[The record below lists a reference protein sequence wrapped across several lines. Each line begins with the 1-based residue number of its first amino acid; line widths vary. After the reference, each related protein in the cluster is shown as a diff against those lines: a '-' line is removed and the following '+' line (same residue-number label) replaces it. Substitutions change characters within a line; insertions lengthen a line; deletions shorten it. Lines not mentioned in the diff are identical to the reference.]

1 MIAIVDYNA
10 GNLTSVQLA
19 FNALGVETQVTS
31 DPHVVRHADRIVF
44 PGVGA
49 AGASMANVRERNL
62 VDAITD
68 VIAAGKPFLGICI
81 GMQILFE
88 HSEEDGGVDCIGVLP
103 GKIQRFRP
111 SDRYCKIPHMGWNAV
126 RFVRRH
132 PLLDGIEDESEFY
145 FVHSYCASAAAAD
158 QVIGETDYADVTFTS
173 IAGRDN
179 LVATQFHPER
189 SGRFGLK
196 LYENFSK
203 WDGQC

>member
-145 FVHSYCASAAAAD
+145 FVHSYCASASASD